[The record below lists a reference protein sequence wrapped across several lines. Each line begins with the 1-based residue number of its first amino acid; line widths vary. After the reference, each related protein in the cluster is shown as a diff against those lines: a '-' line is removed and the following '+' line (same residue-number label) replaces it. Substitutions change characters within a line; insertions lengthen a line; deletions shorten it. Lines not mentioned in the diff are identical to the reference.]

1 MVEKNSARYIDILPQ
16 IVKSYNNT
24 WHSGIRSEPINV
36 TKKNERQLWWQM
48 YWPKQPFDKTLKRK
62 KRIPFSF
69 KVGDKVRTSYTRN
82 PSQRE
87 YDSKWTAEIF
97 KVKRRYM
104 RQGQPI
110 YTVVD

>member
-48 YWPKQPFDKTLKRK
+48 YWPKEPFDKTLRRK
-62 KRIPFSF
+62 KRIPFC
-69 KVGDKVRTSYTRN
+69 
-82 PSQRE
+82 
-87 YDSKWTAEIF
+87 I
-97 KVKRRYM
+97 
-104 RQGQPI
+104 
-110 YTVVD
+110 